1 AVAAVMGKAAAM
13 NWKPDS
19 YTSTFLTN
27 NLNLAAGVAAI
38 GVLRE
43 EQLAGRAAAI
53 GPGGLARLR
62 EGLAGGGGVREGRG
76 LGLWYAVEL
85 ADAPAAARAVK
96 LARERGV
103 IVGRGGYED
112 TVVKLSPALV
122 IPEADLHAGIDVVS
136 DAIRESLG
144 VVAA

>member
-1 AVAAVMGKAAAM
+1 VMGRAEAM

-27 NLNLAAGVAAI
+27 NLNLAAAIAAI

-53 GPGGLARLR
+53 GPAGLARMKSA
-62 EGLAGGGGVREGRG
+62 LAGIEGVREVRG
-76 LGLWYAVEL
+76 LGLWYAAEL
-85 ADAPAAARAVK
+85 ADAAWAGRAVK

-103 IVGRGGYED
+103 IVGRSGYED
-112 TVVKLSPALV
+112 NVIKLSPALV
-122 IPEADLHAGIDVVS
+122 IPEADLHAGIDKVAG
-136 DAIRESLG
+136 AIRDSQG
-144 VVAA
+144 AAA